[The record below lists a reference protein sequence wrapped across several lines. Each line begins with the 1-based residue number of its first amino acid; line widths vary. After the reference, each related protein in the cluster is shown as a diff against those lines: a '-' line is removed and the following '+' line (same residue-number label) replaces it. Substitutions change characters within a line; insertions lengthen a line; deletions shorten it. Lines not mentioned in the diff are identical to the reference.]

1 VRERRLAGRERVG
14 FILCRECLEPL
25 VLDRSRIQ
33 RLGGRSF
40 IQCEACKNF
49 VWIRRGDMA
58 HALEP
63 EDVAGPPLGPEA
75 TA

>member
-1 VRERRLAGRERVG
+1 
-14 FILCRECLEPL
+14 LCRECLEPL

-40 IQCEACKNF
+40 IECEACKNF
-49 VWIRRGDMA
+49 ILIRRGDLNRI
-58 HALEP
+58 LETP
-63 EDVAGPPLGPEA
+63 VADDAPAPVATDA